1 MQRRR
6 VTTILD
12 IAATAGVSPATVSRV
27 LTGAARVGEDK
38 RAAVLAAVAELGYRP
53 NLAAQGLVRGR
64 SMAIGVLTQDI
75 ASPFFGSIL
84 AGVEDGLAGSAYHPI
99 FASGNWRGAEE
110 VEALDVLV
118 QRRVDGLVVIAGEVS
133 DDRLRELAAQLPLV
147 VVQRLVAGLEDRCVV
162 LDNELGGRLATRH
175 LLDLGHR
182 RIAHVT
188 GVPGHRDSRQR
199 LAGYRAELSKSRIR
213 YDDALVVEGDFRERS
228 GVLAG
233 HELLRRGTE
242 FTAVFAA
249 NDQMAAGVRLALHEA
264 GIAVPEQVS
273 LVGADDLE
281 GSAYAIPPLTTV
293 RQPIREMGA
302 AAARAVVRLISG
314 AQPRLPVFAVELV
327 IRASTAPP
335 PGRSAK
341 LS

>member
-1 MQRRR
+1 VQRRR
-6 VTTILD
+6 ATTILD

-27 LTGAARVGEDK
+27 LTGAARVAEGK

-75 ASPFFGSIL
+75 ASPFFGAIL
-84 AGVEDGLAGSAYHPI
+84 AGIEDGLARSAYHPI

-118 QRRVDGLVVIAGEVS
+118 QRRVDALVVIAGEVS
-133 DDRLRELAAQLPLV
+133 DDRLRELSAQLPLV
-147 VVQRLVAGLEDRCVV
+147 VVQRLVPGLEDRCLV
-162 LDNELGGRLATRH
+162 LDSELGGRLATRH

-188 GVPGHRDSRQR
+188 GVREHRDSRLR
-199 LAGYRAELSKSRIR
+199 LAGYRTELAEGRVR

-233 HELLRRGTE
+233 HELLRRGKP

-249 NDQMAAGVRLALHEA
+249 NDQMAAGVRLALHQA
-264 GIAVPEQVS
+264 GVAVPEQVS
-273 LVGADDLE
+273 LVGTDDLE
-281 GSAYAIPPLTTV
+281 GSAYTIPPLTTV
-293 RQPIREMGA
+293 RQPIREIGA
-302 AAARAVVRLISG
+302 AAARAVVRLMSG
-314 AQPRLPVFAVELV
+314 AEPGLPGFGMELV
-327 IRASTAPP
+327 VRASTAPP
-335 PGRSAK
+335 PAK